1 MSPTQFAISLPHG
14 AGVPLAAS
22 EAERLGFDYVSSGEH
37 LAFHGPPSNSL
48 ISLSAAAGATSR
60 IGLLSAVTLVPL
72 YPAAVLAKLVASL
85 DAVSA
90 GRFHLGVGVGGE
102 NPVEFEAAGVP
113 VAERGARMDESLDL
127 LHRLLGSDE
136 VTFRGRYTTTS
147 SLSISP
153 RPFGT
158 RVPVWVAGR
167 KPVAMRR
174 PARWGD
180 VWMPYMFTPE
190 RVAESIV
197 MVDRYAIEQTG
208 SP

>member
-1 MSPTQFAISLPHG
+1 
-14 AGVPLAAS
+14 
-22 EAERLGFDYVSSGEH
+22 
-37 LAFHGPPSNSL
+37 
-48 ISLSAAAGATSR
+48 
-60 IGLLSAVTLVPL
+60 
-72 YPAAVLAKLVASL
+72 
-85 DAVSA
+85 
-90 GRFHLGVGVGGE
+90 
-102 NPVEFEAAGVP
+102 
-113 VAERGARMDESLDL
+113 MDESLDL

-174 PARWGD
+174 AARWGD

>member
-147 SLSISP
+147 RSVDLAPTARDTCTSLG
-153 RPFGT
+153 R
-158 RVPVWVAGR
+158 WAEAGR
-167 KPVAMRR
+167 HATARALGRR
-174 PARWGD
+174 LDALHVHSRAG
-180 VWMPYMFTPE
+180 
-190 RVAESIV
+190 
-197 MVDRYAIEQTG
+197 G
-208 SP
+208 